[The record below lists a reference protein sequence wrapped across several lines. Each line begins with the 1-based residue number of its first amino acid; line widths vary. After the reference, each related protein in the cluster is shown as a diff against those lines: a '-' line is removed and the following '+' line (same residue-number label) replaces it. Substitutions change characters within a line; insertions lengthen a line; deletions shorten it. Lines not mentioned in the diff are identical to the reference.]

1 MIAVKI
7 EPNGIPNTPLVSTK
21 KPRPKTASGH
31 LFAIKLDDIRNSCL
45 VEIEGIGIPSEDEQY
60 MISSY
65 MHGNF
70 DTLRLKDGG
79 ILIVHENYKST
90 KIKKPLNRIATAL
103 SGTQVFGEALI
114 VGQENGMLTD
124 VPMKY
129 YALLA
134 FDLI

>member
-7 EPNGIPNTPLVSTK
+7 EPNRKPHLV
-21 KPRPKTASGH
+21 G
-31 LFAIKLDDIRNSCL
+31 
-45 VEIEGIGIPSEDEQY
+45 IEGIGIPSEDEQY

-90 KIKKPLNRIATAL
+90 KIKKPLNRIASAL

>member
-1 MIAVKI
+1 MVL
-7 EPNGIPNTPLVSTK
+7 EDCENGIPNTPLVSTK
-21 KPRPKTASGH
+21 KPRQKTASGH
-31 LFAIKLDDIRNSCL
+31 LQAIELDDCLNPHL
-45 VEIEGIGIPSEDEQY
+45 VEIEGIGIPSEDELY

-65 MHGNF
+65 MHGDF

-79 ILIVHENYKST
+79 ILIVHEDYKST
-90 KIKKPLNRIATAL
+90 KTIKKPLNRIATAL
-103 SGTQVFGEALI
+103 FGSPIFGTALI

-124 VPMKY
+124 VPLKY